1 MDEKKCKLGLHGNM
15 TYRFPPVSSPL
26 LFDEARHFVYV
37 FCNKET
43 SSRGQ
48 KNRHKRS
55 YCSLC
60 RHFHNEADTKKEGF
74 EKYFAPETFKVQSRE
89 RSKQEEVKNTDEDY
103 QRHELFDLKE
113 QKSWENLTV
122 EGLKMYKVTNKRSHL
137 RKSAAKNENA
147 EDVRNSQKT
156 VSSARN
162 GCVTCEN
169 GRDSLFQSQSSSQ
182 SKKRVIRIVLP
193 QTDCK
198 SRLSGR
204 WIHMFFNDF
213 QCVRLDVK
221 NMERIW
227 EGWAPSLCI
236 FLVLAKLFGQKV

>member
-1 MDEKKCKLGLHGNM
+1 MDEKKCKLGLYGNM

-89 RSKQEEVKNTDEDY
+89 RSKQEEVKNKDEDY

-137 RKSAAKNENA
+137 RKSLK
-147 EDVRNSQKT
+147 KHMY
-156 VSSARN
+156 SSARK
-162 GCVTCEN
+162 T
-169 GRDSLFQSQSSSQ
+169 
-182 SKKRVIRIVLP
+182 
-193 QTDCK
+193 
-198 SRLSGR
+198 
-204 WIHMFFNDF
+204 
-213 QCVRLDVK
+213 
-221 NMERIW
+221 
-227 EGWAPSLCI
+227 
-236 FLVLAKLFGQKV
+236 